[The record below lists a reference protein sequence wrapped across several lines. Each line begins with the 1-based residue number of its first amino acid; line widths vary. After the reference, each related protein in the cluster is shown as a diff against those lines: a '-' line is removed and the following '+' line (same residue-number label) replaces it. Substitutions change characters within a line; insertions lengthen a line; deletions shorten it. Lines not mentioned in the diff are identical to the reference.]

1 MRSVRAGSGGCGVF
15 CVLFAV
21 VVAACSGAGSRST
34 ASTTNVPTSLAKQ
47 HLVSLSLPWAE
58 ASGKPLTDE
67 TRWMNAMRDGAAERC
82 KADPTVTA
90 VAVTSTLV
98 YPGPWPPYRV
108 IRRVEFRCNAL
119 R

>member
-1 MRSVRAGSGGCGVF
+1 MRSVRAGLGSVGVF
-15 CVLFAV
+15 CVLCSFA
-21 VVAACSGAGSRST
+21 VAACSGGVSRST

-47 HLVSLSLPWAE
+47 HLVSLSVPWAD

-67 TRWMNAMRDGAAERC
+67 TRRMTAMRDGAAERC

-90 VAVTSTLV
+90 VVVTSTLV

-108 IRRVEFRCNAL
+108 IRRVEFRCNPL